1 MAECLIYIFTNL
13 KPKRFNP
20 KIDYSQQIND
30 VLEKEEEIEENKILH
45 KLLYSVPIFNII
57 KAFIN
62 DEKIVNIKE
71 ENGNEFE
78 FYFINFKT
86 YKDYFKYLSKETNDE
101 YKKDFNNFLGNQIK
115 SRKKSE
121 KRNLI
126 LRNNNNLRKKRKR
139 SN

>member
-1 MAECLIYIFTNL
+1 LAECLIFIFTDL

-30 VLEKEEEIEENKILH
+30 VLEKEEEIEENKILY
-45 KLLYSVPIFNII
+45 KLLYSVPILNII

-71 ENGNEFE
+71 ENGNEFV

-86 YKDYFKYLSKETNDE
+86 YKDYFKYLSKETNDK

-115 SRKKSE
+115 
-121 KRNLI
+121 
-126 LRNNNNLRKKRKR
+126 
-139 SN
+139 